1 MTSQLPSAGPLL
13 CRPAGRLQL
22 VGRPTGG
29 VMAGQQGRSGTF
41 VGRAVALAT
50 AFALCTALL
59 APVAAAS
66 PLGDADNAITAAWKD
81 AGGDHSDLGAKQG
94 ECYVAGPGF
103 AQDFVH
109 GKMFF
114 TPATG
119 PRSMSGAVLD
129 KYEALGGPAASDL
142 GFPTINEVPGLA
154 GPDSRVSTFSASDKP
169 VIFWTS
175 DHGAFVVRGAINAAW
190 DKLGSSGGVLGVPV
204 GDETYDGEVATQA
217 FSAGRVSWNRLTKAF
232 TTVPPNLASQL
243 TDLQVPIDP
252 TAAINMAWRAAGGP
266 AGALGAKQGDQYP
279 VGGDGLAQNFAGGKI
294 FFSPASGANAVE
306 SDILTRYEAL
316 GGPGGSLGF
325 PVANEADGGLKSA
338 SRVSAFAAADK
349 PVIFWTPAHGAFVIR
364 GAIKA
369 AWDKLG
375 GAAGKL
381 GAPLSD
387 QTANKDV
394 LTQKFT
400 GGQISWNQ
408 AKNTFSTQPAN
419 LASSLSGLQVPGQKT
434 PAGAMSSSGGGRST
448 VKWRRWLL
456 PVGVP
461 AVLLVGIAGL
471 VGWGWRRR
479 RGRFD
484 RAIEP
489 GDEPVTES
497 VSHWSPEADSDLAS
511 SSLSDGYRAALRP
524 RTVRLPSQAARD
536 WMPPA
541 RADLVDEPMSR
552 EIGSPAEFSEL
563 DEDLDEHSD
572 ARIDE
577 HLDEHLD
584 EHYDEHVD
592 EHLDEHYDERF
603 DEHFDEHHDEDPDAV
618 DTAPTGIPILG
629 EVRGGRH
636 AAADIDED
644 TTHFA
649 AAAPIAAGQLAIHL
663 PMDDPYQVPE
673 GYPVKANASF
683 GVYYMPDS
691 ELYEDTLAEIWFAT
705 EEIAQANGFTK
716 AD

>member
-1 MTSQLPSAGPLL
+1 M
-13 CRPAGRLQL
+13 
-22 VGRPTGG
+22 
-29 VMAGQQGRSGTF
+29 
-41 VGRAVALAT
+41 GRAVALAA
-50 AFALCTALL
+50 AFGLCTALF

-81 AGGDHSDLGAKQG
+81 AGGDNSDLGAKQG
-94 ECYVAGPGF
+94 ECYAAGAGF

-119 PRSMSGAVLD
+119 PRSMTGAILD
-129 KYEALGGPAASDL
+129 KYEALGGPVASDL
-142 GFPTINEVPGLA
+142 GFPTMNEARGLA

-169 VIFWTS
+169 LIYWTAE
-175 DHGAFVVRGAINAAW
+175 HGAFVVRGAINAAW

-217 FSAGRVSWNRLTKAF
+217 FSAGRVSWNRVTKAF

-266 AGALGAKQGDQYP
+266 SGPLGAKQGDQYP

-294 FFSPASGANAVE
+294 FFSPATGANAVD

-325 PVANEADGGLKSA
+325 PITNEADGGLKSA

-349 PVIFWTPAHGAFVIR
+349 PVIFWTPEHGAFVVR

-375 GAAGKL
+375 GAVGKL

-400 GGQISWNQ
+400 GGQIAWNQ
-408 AKNTFSTQPAN
+408 AKNTFTTQPAN
-419 LASSLSGLQVPGQKT
+419 LASSLSGLQVPGQKM
-434 PAGAMSSSGGGRST
+434 PAGTTSSGGGLSA
-448 VKWRRWLL
+448 VNWRRWLL

-461 AVLLVGIAGL
+461 ALLLIGIAGL

-479 RGRFD
+479 RTRRDGK
-484 RAIEP
+484 AIEP
-489 GDEPVTES
+489 GDEAVTDS
-497 VSHWSPEADSDLAS
+497 VSQWSPEADTDLAS

-524 RTVRLPSQAARD
+524 RTVRLPSQSASD
-536 WMPPA
+536 WMPPE
-541 RADLVDEPMSR
+541 RADLVDEPSSR
-552 EIGSPAEFSEL
+552 EIASPAEFSEL
-563 DEDLDEHSD
+563 DGDLDEHF
-572 ARIDE
+572 DE
-577 HLDEHLD
+577 HHDERF
-584 EHYDEHVD
+584 
-592 EHLDEHYDERF
+592 DERF
-603 DEHFDEHHDEDPDAV
+603 DEHFDEHLDEDPDAV
-618 DTAPTGIPILG
+618 DTAPTRIPTLSD
-629 EVRGGRH
+629 VRGGRH
-636 AAADIDED
+636 AAADTHED
-644 TTHFA
+644 TTRLA

-663 PMDDPYQVPE
+663 PMDDPYEVPD

-705 EEIAQANGFTK
+705 EEIAQANGFTR